1 MSLDENDGDQNWVL
15 GVVLGLLGS
24 IAINTGNNIQS
35 LGLKNLQQQ
44 IGDDEN
50 VPELARRVRRKST
63 LTTLLEKKKTVPI
76 TDEEVPNVEEQ
87 IKEKSPNDHK
97 NEDEITNPTSPCTS
111 MTWLFGTFVFVAG
124 SLLNFASYAFA
135 AQSLLASLES
145 IQFVTNLIFGKFML
159 GANVTRTMLLGTAL
173 TVLGTIVAVQFSSKE
188 TLDLNTEEVKALY
201 FNPAYISYLVLVVG
215 MLFLLHFIYRYYEKR
230 KTNQSQLPHTDFVM
244 PITYSI
250 WSALFGTQS
259 VVQAK
264 VLAELLAVHSD
275 GEEDIFHSWFTY
287 FTLFFWLVTVGV
299 WLKRLNDALSK
310 FDPLFIIPLLQC
322 SFIFFAIV
330 SGGIFFQEFNGFTS
344 LQWLGFWFGVAV
356 MFGGLIMLTPK
367 NKSDE
372 ESIRKEV
379 ANLLFSS
386 GCANEKQM
394 FDETKATFGNEN
406 IRTNNFS
413 TPPPSPMTAVSKL
426 SDKEN
431 SPSSYVIVPQLKS
444 NAKVAPEQHTNPDPQ
459 CLYIDN
465 TSKQKNRHNRPSLS
479 RSAVDTVK
487 DVVYESANILLTPH
501 NGTGAMTD
509 AMVAATV
516 RRDQKRKRKDQIA
529 RLRSLLSDC
538 QHHSDII
545 SDELQKLVKDL
556 ELDASSP
563 SRDQSGV
570 NQTGTD
576 SSISAVERCSNNIS
590 PRAYKRSILKKAN
603 ELEKTLDDD
612 SEHSRENLDKQFE
625 GVDL

>member
-1 MSLDENDGDQNWVL
+1 MSLDENDGNKNWVL

-24 IAINTGNNIQS
+24 IAINTGNNVQS
-35 LGLKNLQQQ
+35 LGLKKLQQEITDNNNLQ
-44 IGDDEN
+44 G
-50 VPELARRVRRKST
+50 VARGARRKST

-76 TDEEVPNVEEQ
+76 TDEEVPDVREQ
-87 IKEKSPNDHK
+87 IKDKLPDNHTND
-97 NEDEITNPTSPCTS
+97 DVITNSISPCTS
-111 MTWLFGTFVFVAG
+111 MTWLLGTFIFVTG

-173 TVLGTIVAVQFSSKE
+173 TVLGTVVAVQFSSKE

-215 MLFLLHFIYRYYEKR
+215 MLFLLDFLYRYYEKR
-230 KTNQSQLPHTDFVM
+230 KNSESQLPHTDFVM

-287 FTLFFWLVTVGV
+287 FTLLFWLVTVGV

-330 SGGIFFQEFNGFTS
+330 SGGIFFREFNGFTS

-367 NKSDE
+367 NKSDD

-379 ANLLFSS
+379 ANLLVSS
-386 GCANEKQM
+386 ACTNEQQTFDQTKSTIENKNISANNL
-394 FDETKATFGNEN
+394 T
-406 IRTNNFS
+406 
-413 TPPPSPMTAVSKL
+413 TPPSSPMTAVSKL
-426 SDKEN
+426 FDKDN
-431 SPSSYVIVPQLKS
+431 SPSSYIITPQFKN
-444 NAKVAPEQHTNPDPQ
+444 NAKVAPEQHTNLDPQ
-459 CLYIDN
+459 CMYIDD
-465 TSKQKNRHNRPSLS
+465 TSKQKNRRNRPSLS
-479 RSAVDTVK
+479 RSAVDAVK

-516 RRDQKRKRKDQIA
+516 RRDQKRKRKEQIA
-529 RLRSLLSDC
+529 RLRSLLNDS

-545 SDELQKLVKDL
+545 SDELQKLVKEL
-556 ELDASSP
+556 ELDAYSP
-563 SRDQSGV
+563 VHDQKKV
-570 NQTGTD
+570 NQTETI
-576 SSISAVERCSNNIS
+576 SSFSTIEQCSNNIS
-590 PRAYKRSILKKAN
+590 PRAYKRSILIKAR
-603 ELEKTLDDD
+603 ELEKTLDTD
-612 SEHSRENLDKQFE
+612 SEHSRENLDKTFE
-625 GVDL
+625 TVDL